1 MDVALLTGATGFV
14 GGALYPVLSRACR
27 VRCASRDPRRAR
39 ARHPDREW
47 ALLDVER
54 EATLRPALEGVDTAY
69 YLVHGMGGRGGG
81 DYEEREA
88 HGARAFATA
97 AAEAG
102 VRRIVYLG
110 GVAPSGTPS
119 KHLRSRMRTGAL
131 LRGGR
136 VPAVELRAG
145 MIVGAGSESWQ
156 IVRDLS
162 MRLPAMILPAWLS
175 HRSQPVAIDDVVA
188 ALVHARTIADA
199 ACGLYALPGPEA
211 LSGQEIL
218 ERVAALRGM
227 RPITLSV
234 PFVTPRLS
242 SYWILWVTRANI
254 RVARELVQGLTH
266 DLLAHEPSYWSL
278 MPGHTLLSFD
288 EAARIA
294 LSHDKEALT
303 DRTLRLERL
312 VQSIAPKLEN
322 PARG

>member
-1 MDVALLTGATGFV
+1 M
-14 GGALYPVLSRACR
+14 SRA
-27 VRCASRDPRRAR
+27 
-39 ARHPDREW
+39 
-47 ALLDVER
+47 
-54 EATLRPALEGVDTAY
+54 T
-69 YLVHGMGGRGGG
+69 
-81 DYEEREA
+81 
-88 HGARAFATA
+88 
-97 AAEAG
+97 
-102 VRRIVYLG
+102 
-110 GVAPSGTPS
+110 
-119 KHLRSRMRTGAL
+119 
-131 LRGGR
+131 
-136 VPAVELRAG
+136 
-145 MIVGAGSESWQ
+145 
-156 IVRDLS
+156 
-162 MRLPAMILPAWLS
+162 MILPAWLS